1 MCYAIRPNEEQLLA
15 EIPRKRRRDNLF
27 VQQVTE
33 GLQRLKCSP
42 YAYIGRIRKLPKG
55 RYRYRHGRCRI
66 IYRIDEQE
74 RTVEILAIRPRDE
87 STYRDL

>member
-15 EIPRKRRRDNLF
+15 EVRRKHRGDDLF
-27 VQQVTE
+27 VKQVTE
-33 GLQRLKCSP
+33 GLQRLESSP
-42 YAYIGRIRKLPKG
+42 YAYIRRIRKLPKG

-74 RTVEILAIRPRDE
+74 RTVDILAIRPRDE

>member
-1 MCYAIRPNEEQLLA
+1 MCYAIRPNEEQLVA
-15 EIPRKRRRDNLF
+15 EIRRKHRGDNLF
-27 VQQVTE
+27 VQQAIE
-33 GLQRLKCSP
+33 GLQRVKCSP
-42 YAYIGRIRKLPKG
+42 YAYIRRIRKLPEG

-87 STYRDL
+87 STYRHL